1 MSDDGEKL
9 KGALIAR
16 PGYEVGFAR
25 PPVATRFQ
33 KGRSGNPAGRPK
45 GAKSKTT
52 NLGAERMKSI
62 ILAEAYRTIT
72 VRDGDRNVTV
82 PMAQAVMRSMAVN
95 AAKGQHRAQRLF
107 AELLSATER
116 QNLERD
122 LRNLEAAIEYKQ
134 AWERELD
141 RRRLNNITHLPDPIP
156 HPDHLIVDIRNGT
169 IRVVGPMNTEEKE
182 KLRLWAENKE
192 KLREAIANLRAEL
205 LVEEDLD
212 ERADIEKAIA
222 KGERLLRQ
230 IMEAVP
236 D

>member
-9 KGALIAR
+9 KGALVAR

-45 GAKSKTT
+45 GAKNKTT

-95 AAKGQHRAQRLF
+95 AAKGQHRSQRLF
-107 AELLSATER
+107 AELLSTTER

-169 IRVVGPMNTEEKE
+169 IRVVGPMNSDEKE
-182 KLRLWAENKE
+182 KLALWAENKE
-192 KLREAIANLRAEL
+192 KLRAAIANLRAEL
-205 LVEEDLD
+205 LVEEDRD
-212 ERADIEKAIA
+212 ERADMEKVIA
-222 KGERLLRQ
+222 KGERLLRK
-230 IMEAVP
+230 IIEAVP

>member
-9 KGALIAR
+9 KGARVAR

-45 GAKSKTT
+45 GAKNKTT

-95 AAKGQHRAQRLF
+95 AAKGQHRSQRLF
-107 AELLSATER
+107 AELLSTTER

-169 IRVVGPMNTEEKE
+169 IRVVGPMNSDEKE
-182 KLRLWAENKE
+182 KLALWAENKE
-192 KLREAIANLRAEL
+192 KLRAAIANLRAEL
-205 LVEEDLD
+205 LVEEDRD
-212 ERADIEKAIA
+212 ERADMEKVIA
-222 KGERLLRQ
+222 KGERLLRK
-230 IMEAVP
+230 IIEAVP